1 MKHYYDGQRMID
13 LRHGDSIQIMQDLID
28 EGVQVDVI
36 ITDPPYKVITG
47 GRTNAEAPKG
57 ILASNTQL
65 MKTIPE
71 FKDWL
76 PLAYKLLKPD
86 THIYIMTN
94 FHELYNMMTEVK
106 NAGFEMHNLLVWEKN
121 TSTPNRWYMKNCE
134 YTIFARKGD
143 IKTINNP
150 SSKTVHRF
158 TNPTGKEHPAEKPV
172 DLMEYYITNSTNTND
187 IVLDPF
193 MGTGT
198 TGVASKNTDRRF
210 IGIELEKDYYN
221 IAQNRVK
228 NTNRLESFMV

>member
-1 MKHYYDGQRMID
+1 MIR
-13 LRHGDSIQIMQDLID
+13 LGNSITVMDELID

-65 MKTIPE
+65 MKEIPP
-71 FKDWL
+71 FDQWL
-76 PLAYKLLKPD
+76 SRCYNILKPD
-86 THIYIMTN
+86 SHIYIMTN
-94 FHELYNMMTEVK
+94 FHELYSMMSEVK

-134 YTIFARKGD
+134 YTIFARKGN

-150 SSKTVHRF
+150 SSKTVHHF
-158 TNPTGKEHPAEKPV
+158 TNPTGKIHPAEKPV
-172 DLMEYYITNSTNTND
+172 ELMEYYITNSTKEND

-198 TGVASKNTDRRF
+198 TGVACKNTYREF
-210 IGIELEKDYYN
+210 IGIEIDKEYYD
-221 IAQNRVK
+221 IAMNRVE
-228 NTNRLESFMV
+228 NTTRLDKFFG